1 MASISIILRRPPYGT
16 TDASEAV
23 RHSLGA
29 ITEDM
34 SVRLILLDG
43 GVTTA
48 KKGQDAD
55 STEYLNME
63 SGIVDCLEM
72 GAEVFADSMSMVEAC
87 LEAKDLIEGVR
98 ISNSREIA
106 DIIRNSD
113 TTMIF

>member
-1 MASISIILRRPPYGT
+1 MDSISIILRRPPYGT

-23 RHSLGA
+23 RHSLGG

-34 SVRLILLDG
+34 AVKLILFDG
-43 GVTTA
+43 GITTA
-48 KKGQDAD
+48 IKGQNTD

-63 SGIVDCLEM
+63 SGIVDCIEM
-72 GAEVFADSMSMVEAC
+72 GAEVYVDRVSMEVAG
-87 LEAKDLIEGVR
+87 LEAKNLIDGVR
-98 ISNSREIA
+98 VSNSSEIA

>member
-34 SVRLILLDG
+34 AVKLILLDG

-48 KKGQDAD
+48 KKGQDTD

-63 SGIVDCLEM
+63 SGIVDCMDM
-72 GAEVFADSMSMVEAC
+72 GAEVYVDELSIKEAG
-87 LEAKDLIEGVR
+87 LEIKDLIEGVR
-98 ISNSREIA
+98 ISSSPEIA
-106 DIIRNSD
+106 GIIRNSD

>member
-1 MASISIILRRPPYGT
+1 VGSISIILRRPPYGT

-23 RHSLGA
+23 RHSLGG

-34 SVRLILLDG
+34 AVKLILVDG
-43 GVTTA
+43 GITTA
-48 KKGQDAD
+48 IKGQNTE

-63 SGIVDCLEM
+63 SGIIDCIEM
-72 GAEVFADSMSMVEAC
+72 GAEVYGDKMSMEVAG
-87 LEAKDLIEGVR
+87 LQVRDLIEGVR
-98 ISNSREIA
+98 ISNSSEIA

>member
-1 MASISIILRRPPYGT
+1 MASISILLRKPPYGT

-23 RHSLGA
+23 RHALGG

-34 SVRLILLDG
+34 DVKLILVDG
-43 GVTTA
+43 GVTIA
-48 KKGQDAD
+48 KKGQNSG

-63 SGIVDCLEM
+63 AGIVDCLEM
-72 GAEVFADSMSMVEAC
+72 GAEVYADNMSMVEAC
-87 LEAKDLIEGVR
+87 LEARDLIEGVR
-98 ISNSREIA
+98 ISNSSEIA

>member
-1 MASISIILRRPPYGT
+1 MASISIILRKPPYGT
-16 TDASEAV
+16 ADASEAV

-34 SVRLILLDG
+34 AVNLILLDG
-43 GVTTA
+43 GVATA
-48 KKGQDAD
+48 KKDQNTD

-63 SGIVDCLEM
+63 SGIVDCLDM
-72 GAEVFADSMSMVEAC
+72 GAEVYADEMSIIEAG
-87 LEAKDLIEGVR
+87 LKIKDLIEGVR

-106 DIIRNSD
+106 GIILNSD

>member
-23 RHSLGA
+23 RHALGG

-34 SVRLILLDG
+34 SVKLVLLDG

-48 KKGQDAD
+48 KKGQDTDA
-55 STEYLNME
+55 TEYLNME
-63 SGIVDCLEM
+63 SGIVDCIDM
-72 GAEVFADSMSMVEAC
+72 GAEVLVDEVSVKEAG
-87 LEAKDLIEGVR
+87 LEIKDLIEGVR
-98 ISNSREIA
+98 ISNSSEIA
-106 DIIRNSD
+106 DIVRNSD